1 MKMNSIYRCP
11 KYDNLPAECKLVSDP
26 NDPCCLAPKCNIT
39 DPNKIPTAAPGVIS
53 GIFNIPTPAPIPGGP
68 TLAPKLYSKYKRK
81 ISNLLFSFLFLQVQN
96 IVCTVPYLQNNIYMN
111 FQIYLYFIIENYIFF
126 LRMCVYRL

>member
-1 MKMNSIYRCP
+1 MNMNSINRCP
-11 KYDNLPAECKLVSDP
+11 KYDNLPAECKLASDP

-68 TLAPKLYSKYKRK
+68 TLAPKLYSKYERK
-81 ISNLLFSFLFLQVQN
+81 KSNSLF
-96 IVCTVPYLQNNIYMN
+96 
-111 FQIYLYFIIENYIFF
+111 IFF
-126 LRMCVYRL
+126 IFKSRIWCVQFPLLVFYLI

>member
-96 IVCTVPYLQNNIYMN
+96 IVCTVPYLQNNIYVN

-126 LRMCVYRL
+126 LNMCVYRL

>member
-11 KYDNLPAECKLVSDP
+11 KYDNLPAECKLASDP

-96 IVCTVPYLQNNIYMN
+96 IVCTVPYLQNNIYVN

-126 LRMCVYRL
+126 LNMCVYRL

>member
-96 IVCTVPYLQNNIYMN
+96 IVCTVPYLQNNIYVN
-111 FQIYLYFIIENYIFF
+111 FQIYLYFIIENYFFF

>member
-1 MKMNSIYRCP
+1 MNSIYRCP
-11 KYDNLPAECKLVSDP
+11 KYDNLPAECKLASDP

-68 TLAPKLYSKYKRK
+68 TLAPKLYSKYEREKK
-81 ISNLLFSFLFLQVQN
+81 KNGCQFFILL
-96 IVCTVPYLQNNIYMN
+96 IPEY
-111 FQIYLYFIIENYIFF
+111 
-126 LRMCVYRL
+126 CVNKPFYKCLITRITCI

>member
-11 KYDNLPAECKLVSDP
+11 KYDNLPAECKLASDP

-96 IVCTVPYLQNNIYMN
+96 MVCTVPYL
-111 FQIYLYFIIENYIFF
+111 
-126 LRMCVYRL
+126 

>member
-11 KYDNLPAECKLVSDP
+11 KYDNLPAECKLASDP

-96 IVCTVPYLQNNIYMN
+96 IVCTVPYLQNNIYVN

>member
-1 MKMNSIYRCP
+1 MNSIYRCP
-11 KYDNLPAECKLVSDP
+11 KYDNLPAECKLASDP

-96 IVCTVPYLQNNIYMN
+96 IVCTVPYLQNNIYVN

-126 LRMCVYRL
+126 LNMCVYRL

>member
-96 IVCTVPYLQNNIYMN
+96 IVCTVPYLQNNIYVN

>member
-1 MKMNSIYRCP
+1 MNSIYRCP
-11 KYDNLPAECKLVSDP
+11 KYDNLPAECKLASDP

-96 IVCTVPYLQNNIYMN
+96 IVCTVPYLQNNIYVN